1 MQQKL
6 THRLLTLDFARQA
19 RRVGPRTWC
28 RAGQALPKLKGKLM
42 TDYREMMSGS
52 LADQLEAL
60 IRKVDPELK
69 ILLPYVKVYDL
80 LINMR
85 AAEEIQ
91 EAAFDNSG
99 PSWPKTNRK
108 DN

>member
-1 MQQKL
+1 
-6 THRLLTLDFARQA
+6 
-19 RRVGPRTWC
+19 
-28 RAGQALPKLKGKLM
+28 M

-69 ILLPYVKVYDL
+69 VLLPYVKVYDL
-80 LINMR
+80 LINLQ

-91 EAAFDNSG
+91 ELEEELTDLRQRY
-99 PSWPKTNRK
+99 NRK
-108 DN
+108 EN

>member
-1 MQQKL
+1 
-6 THRLLTLDFARQA
+6 
-19 RRVGPRTWC
+19 
-28 RAGQALPKLKGKLM
+28 M
-42 TDYREMMSGS
+42 TDYREMMSDS

-99 PSWPKTNRK
+99 PSWPKTDRK
-108 DN
+108 GN

>member
-1 MQQKL
+1 
-6 THRLLTLDFARQA
+6 
-19 RRVGPRTWC
+19 
-28 RAGQALPKLKGKLM
+28 M

-52 LADQLEAL
+52 LAEQLEAL

-85 AAEEIQ
+85 AAEEIHELGDELTDLGQ
-91 EAAFDNSG
+91 QY
-99 PSWPKTNRK
+99 NRK
-108 DN
+108 EN

>member
-1 MQQKL
+1 
-6 THRLLTLDFARQA
+6 
-19 RRVGPRTWC
+19 
-28 RAGQALPKLKGKLM
+28 M

-85 AAEEIQ
+85 AAEEIHELGDELTDLGQ
-91 EAAFDNSG
+91 QY
-99 PSWPKTNRK
+99 NRK
-108 DN
+108 EN

>member
-1 MQQKL
+1 
-6 THRLLTLDFARQA
+6 
-19 RRVGPRTWC
+19 
-28 RAGQALPKLKGKLM
+28 M

-80 LINMR
+80 LINLQ

-91 EAAFDNSG
+91 ELEEELTDLRQRY
-99 PSWPKTNRK
+99 NRK
-108 DN
+108 EN

>member
-1 MQQKL
+1 
-6 THRLLTLDFARQA
+6 
-19 RRVGPRTWC
+19 
-28 RAGQALPKLKGKLM
+28 M

-52 LADQLEAL
+52 LAEQLEAL

-80 LINMR
+80 LINLQ

-91 EAAFDNSG
+91 ELEEELTDLRQRY
-99 PSWPKTNRK
+99 NRK
-108 DN
+108 EN

>member
-1 MQQKL
+1 
-6 THRLLTLDFARQA
+6 
-19 RRVGPRTWC
+19 
-28 RAGQALPKLKGKLM
+28 M

-60 IRKVDPELK
+60 IRKVDPEPK
-69 ILLPYVKVYDL
+69 ILLPYAKVYDL

-91 EAAFDNSG
+91 ELGDELAFDNSG

-108 DN
+108 EN

>member
-1 MQQKL
+1 
-6 THRLLTLDFARQA
+6 
-19 RRVGPRTWC
+19 
-28 RAGQALPKLKGKLM
+28 M

-85 AAEEIQ
+85 AAEEIHELGDELKEFGQ
-91 EAAFDNSG
+91 SSPAVTG
-99 PSWPKTNRK
+99 RRK
-108 DN
+108 P

>member
-1 MQQKL
+1 
-6 THRLLTLDFARQA
+6 
-19 RRVGPRTWC
+19 
-28 RAGQALPKLKGKLM
+28 M

-69 ILLPYVKVYDL
+69 VLLPYVKVYDL
-80 LINMR
+80 LIHLQEEELTDLRQR
-85 AAEEIQ
+85 ADK
-91 EAAFDNSG
+91 AAFDNSG

-108 DN
+108 EN